1 VADPLIG
8 HATPRLRFDA
18 LIGRGGMGAVYR
30 GVQLG
35 LGRPV
40 AIKVVAAHRL
50 ADPRARERFRRE
62 ARVLGQLVHPH
73 VVACHMVGEEP
84 GPGGEPLQ
92 VLVMELVEGE
102 TLGAQIAAG
111 APVAE
116 SLEWLRQAALGLA
129 AVHRLGVVHRDVK
142 PDNIL
147 VGRDGR
153 ARLGDF
159 GLARGRG
166 GEDPQVTLPGML
178 IGSPAYLA
186 PEACRGEEPGP
197 HADCYALGVS
207 LWQAA
212 TGELP
217 FAADN
222 ALRLVHLHTTQPP
235 PRLAFRRPALAAL
248 EPLVQAC
255 LAKHPAE
262 RPDAAGI
269 AVALADLIPRL
280 AAAPAPVAT
289 SVPVATAT
297 VVDQPI
303 PAPKPARRRPG
314 RFLGAA
320 AVLAAGAAV
329 AAALWPRTAPAPA
342 PPPPVES
349 ADGTFAARL
358 AGRLDALEVEA
369 RSDPDR
375 ALLRLDALV
384 VPPALD
390 ARRAMVETRILAALA
405 EAWDR
410 RHQVADQALAAGD
423 RAAAAAALSGA
434 PPARLAAVQ
443 RRHHDLLDRLA
454 ALRALAP
461 ARQVPPPDLDG
472 DPCPDPPAMTPLG
485 AHPPVQGRADA
496 PDRLGLRLPPPEDG
510 AQVAL
515 VLHPGGAP
523 RRIAI
528 TRADGGLIAETLVP
542 GGVWSRLTVEPA
554 GARELL
560 IDGEGGEPLVV
571 AGAALAVGRAPDWAE
586 VAAPGGLRPI
596 ASAGLAWT
604 VRRMRRQDAG
614 FPRWDRVRLLVP
626 RSLPGDRRERLARA
640 VARGT
645 GAPPIVMDMT
655 AERLSAADLDQQLRE
670 RAGVVLVWCPDG
682 VPAPLAPGAVA
693 AAGDLALRGCLV
705 VPVIDSG
712 GEPGW
717 ETALAEAA
725 RRAPGMPWLDVGPAR
740 AVVGDPDLAADLA
753 VTAGTSELRRRLS
766 AR

>member
-1 VADPLIG
+1 MADPLIG
-8 HATPRLRFDA
+8 HCTPRLRFDA
-18 LIGRGGMGAVYR
+18 LIGSGGMGAVYR

-50 ADPRARERFRRE
+50 ADPRSRERFRRE

-84 GPGGEPLQ
+84 GPTGEPLQ
-92 VLVMELVEGE
+92 VLVMELVEGR
-102 TLGAQIAAG
+102 TLGARISAG

-166 GEDPQVTLPGML
+166 GDDPQVTLPGML

-217 FAADN
+217 FTADN

-269 AVALADLIPRL
+269 AAALERLIPRL
-280 AAAPAPVAT
+280 VTAPAPVPAL
-289 SVPVATAT
+289 SALATAT
-297 VVDQPI
+297 VVD
-303 PAPKPARRRPG
+303 RP
-314 RFLGAA
+314 L
-320 AVLAAGAAV
+320 
-329 AAALWPRTAPAPA
+329 
-342 PPPPVES
+342 PPPPRRRRRAGWLIGSGVAVVAAGLVAVWPGS
-349 ADGTFAARL
+349 AAPPAAIDPGPEAVFSDRV
-358 AGRLDALEVEA
+358 AARLDALESEGGA
-369 RSDPDR
+369 DPDR

-384 VPPALD
+384 VPPVLE
-390 ARRAMVETRILAALA
+390 ARRAAVEMRILVALA

-410 RHQVADQALAAGD
+410 RHQVADQALLAGD
-423 RAAAAAALSGA
+423 RAAAAAALSGP
-434 PPARLAAVQ
+434 PPARLPAAQ
-443 RRHHDLLDRLA
+443 RRHQDLLDRLA

-461 ARQVPPPDLDG
+461 ARPLLPPDLDG
-472 DPCPDPPAMTPLG
+472 DPCADPPAMTPLA
-485 AHPPVQGRADA
+485 AHPPLQGRASA
-496 PDRLGLRLPPPEDG
+496 PGRLRVRLPPSEDG
-510 AQVAL
+510 TQVAL
-515 VLHPGGAP
+515 ILHPGGEA
-523 RRIAI
+523 RRVVVSQ
-528 TRADGGLIAETLVP
+528 ADGRPVAESILP
-542 GGVWSRLTVEPA
+542 GGVWSRLTVESP

-560 IDGEGGEPLVV
+560 IEGDGSAPLVV

-586 VAAPGGLRPI
+586 VAAPGGLRQM

-604 VRRMRRQDAG
+604 VRRMRRQDAS
-614 FPRWDRVRLLVP
+614 FPRWDRARLLVP
-626 RSLPGDRRERLARA
+626 PSLAEERRERLAQA
-640 VARGT
+640 VARGA
-645 GAPPIVMDMT
+645 GMAPAVVEQ
-655 AERLSAADLDQQLRE
+655 AGEVLAAADLE
-670 RAGVVLVWCPDG
+670 RAVRDRTGVVLVWCPAE
-682 VPAPLAPGAVA
+682 VPTPLAPAAIA
-693 AAGDLALRGCLV
+693 AAGDLAVRGCLV
-705 VPVIDSG
+705 VPVIDSRAD
-712 GEPGW
+712 PGW
-717 ETALAEAA
+717 PAVLAAA
-725 RRAPGMPWLDVGPAR
+725 DRRAPGIPWIDLAPGR
-740 AVVGDPDLAADLA
+740 SVVADADQAADLVIA
-753 VTAGTSELRRRLS
+753 SATAELRRRLA

>member
-1 VADPLIG
+1 VADPLVG
-8 HATPRLRFDA
+8 HCTPRLRFDA
-18 LIGRGGMGAVYR
+18 LIGSGGMGAVYR

-50 ADPRARERFRRE
+50 ADPRSRERFRRE

-84 GPGGEPLQ
+84 GPGGEALQ

-102 TLGAQIAAG
+102 TLGARIQAG

-159 GLARGRG
+159 GLARGRD

-269 AVALADLIPRL
+269 AAALERLIPRL
-280 AAAPAPVAT
+280 AAAPAPVPAV
-289 SVPVATAT
+289 SAVATAT
-297 VVDQPI
+297 VVDRPI
-303 PAPKPARRRPG
+303 PPSPPPRRR
-314 RFLGAA
+314 R
-320 AVLAAGAAV
+320 AGWLIGSGV
-329 AAALWPRTAPAPA
+329 TVSLVGLAALWPRSAAA
-342 PPPPVES
+342 PPPPDRGPEIQF
-349 ADGTFAARL
+349 ADRVAA
-358 AGRLDALEVEA
+358 RLDALESEGGA
-369 RSDPDR
+369 DPDR

-384 VPPALD
+384 VPPALE
-390 ARRAMVETRILAALA
+390 ARRAAVEARILVALA
-405 EAWDR
+405 EAWER
-410 RHQVADQALAAGD
+410 RHQVADQALVAGD
-423 RAAAAAALSGA
+423 RAAAAAALSG
-434 PPARLAAVQ
+434 PPPGRLATAQ
-443 RRHHDLLDRLA
+443 RRHQDLLDRLA

-461 ARQVPPPDLDG
+461 ARPLLPPDLEG
-472 DPCPDPPAMTPLG
+472 EPCADPPAMTPLA
-485 AHPPVQGRADA
+485 AHPPLQGTAGA
-496 PDRLGLRLPPPEDG
+496 PGRVRLRLPPLEDG
-510 AQVAL
+510 TQLAL
-515 VLHPGGAP
+515 VLHPGP
-523 RRIAI
+523 EERRVAI
-528 TRADGGLIAETLVP
+528 TGDDGRPLAEAMMP
-542 GGVWSRLTVEPA
+542 GGSWTRVTADPA
-554 GARELL
+554 GARDLL
-560 IDGEGGEPLVV
+560 VEGDGPAPLVV

-586 VAAPGGLRPI
+586 VAAPGGLRPM

-604 VRRMRRQDAG
+604 VRRMRRHDG
-614 FPRWDRVRLLVP
+614 EFPRWDRARLLVP
-626 RSLPGDRRERLARA
+626 PSLDGPRRRRLALA

-645 GAPPIVMDMT
+645 GTPPTLMDQ
-655 AERLSAADLDQQLRE
+655 AGDVLAAGDLE
-670 RAGVVLVWCPDG
+670 RAVRDRVGVVLVWCPG
-682 VPAPLAPGAVA
+682 PVPPPLAPPAVA
-693 AAGDLALRGCLV
+693 AAGDLAVRGCLV
-705 VPVIDSG
+705 VPMIDG
-712 GEPGW
+712 TVDPGW
-717 ETALAEAA
+717 SAALAAA
-725 RRAPGMPWLDVGPAR
+725 DRRAPGMPWIDLAPGR
-740 AVVGDPDLAADLA
+740 AAVGDPDRADDLIIAAATAELHRRLAA
-753 VTAGTSELRRRLS
+753 R
-766 AR
+766 